1 MRILLGRLFKERLVL
16 EQAVKMYARF
26 QRLEIM
32 RCMVKINDLEELAE
46 PPLSGTLGAS
56 TSSTPKDNAMDVEE
70 SVGLQEEAKL
80 ATQFSP
86 GKAHTGHL

>member
-1 MRILLGRLFKERLVL
+1 
-16 EQAVKMYARF
+16 MYARF

-32 RCMVKINDLEELAE
+32 RCMVKINDLEEQVE

-56 TSSTPKDNAMDVEE
+56 TSGTPKDDAMDVEE

-80 ATQFSP
+80 AAQFSP
-86 GKAHTGHL
+86 GDAQAGHL